1 MSIRAN
7 ISPSYRWRIGIVGI
21 AALAFAAYCYYD
33 GAVAYPAQKE
43 RWDTYQ
49 QVIEQYPETYQKE
62 WVALAQSKG
71 WKTEFPTERTDTDIL
86 TQYIMGG
93 GCTLV
98 GVFFFGSFLMMS
110 RRFVETDDHA
120 VWDHKK
126 KATWDQITDI
136 DKSRWPSK
144 GIAVV
149 HFTEGGQDKK
159 IVLDD
164 WKFDRNATQRIM
176 AHVEAKTGAAEGGDE
191 DADEDA
197 GEEPPAPGSGE
208 PAASDST
215 QNPDTS
221 QEARAL

>member
-7 ISPSYRWRIGIVGI
+7 ISSSYRWRIGIVGI

-33 GAVAYPAQKE
+33 GAVAYPAQKQ
-43 RWDTYQ
+43 RWEAYQ
-49 QVIEQYPETYQKE
+49 QLIEQHPETYQKQ
-62 WVALAQSKG
+62 WVALAESKG

-98 GVFFFGSFLMMS
+98 GAFFFGSFLMMS

-120 VWDHKK
+120 LWDRKS

-136 DKSRWPSK
+136 DKSRWQNK

-149 HFTEGGQDKK
+149 HFKEGGQDKR

-176 AHVEAKTGAAEGGDE
+176 AHVEAKTGSAEAQSE
-191 DADEDA
+191 SADESA
-197 GEEPPAPGSGE
+197 GESDE
-208 PAASDST
+208 PAAAEESENTDS
-215 QNPDTS
+215 S
-221 QEARAL
+221 EARAL

>member
-7 ISPSYRWRIGIVGI
+7 ISSSYRWRIGIVGI

-33 GAVAYPAQKE
+33 GAVAYPAQKQ
-43 RWDTYQ
+43 RWEAYQ
-49 QVIEQYPETYQKE
+49 DLVEKHPETYQKQ
-62 WVALAQSKG
+62 WVALAESKG
-71 WKTEFPTERTDTDIL
+71 WKTEFPTERTD
-86 TQYIMGG
+86 G

-98 GVFFFGSFLMMS
+98 GAFFFGSFVMMS

-120 VWDHKK
+120 LWDRKH

-136 DKSRWPSK
+136 DKSRWQSK

-149 HFTEGGQDKK
+149 HFKEDGQDKK

-176 AHVEAKTGAAEGGDE
+176 AHVEAKTGTAEGGGE
-191 DADEDA
+191 NAEEDA
-197 GEEPPAPGSGE
+197 GEEAPSSGSGE

-215 QNPDTS
+215 QNPDSS